1 MNRGELVLLISQYA
15 KKYCLGGVLESV
27 SRNHHMNKYSGELVS
42 KETIDAIIVD
52 FVNFIGMQQG
62 IDLAMYT
69 DDLET

>member
-1 MNRGELVLLISQYA
+1 MNRGELVLLISEYA
-15 KKYCLGGVLESV
+15 KKYCSGNVLESV
-27 SRNHHMNKYSGELVS
+27 SRNYHMNNYSGEPVS

-69 DDLET
+69 EDLKD

>member
-1 MNRGELVLLISQYA
+1 MNRGELVLLISEYA
-15 KKYCLGGVLESV
+15 KKYCSGDVLESI
-27 SRNHHMNKYSGELVS
+27 SRNHHMNEYSGESVS

-69 DDLET
+69 EDLKE